1 MNRNNFKNFA
11 EFFAILTVV
20 FSSIFWAYK
29 YFFDRPFYL
38 DGSSVETIGSQED
51 SAERVDVFYCVDDN
65 NALPTCVSV
74 ASVLKNVSEDRKI
87 NFHFIHLDGNKMSQ
101 ENISKFESLKTSIR
115 DFNISYISFNSRWLS
130 DFDNQDWNKSI
141 VIKLFVTSLF
151 SNLQKVLWLDDDV
164 ILTKGIDEFYD
175 RDLTG
180 KYIAA
185 VDISRYYNKYAGVY
199 YNSPYW
205 ITAGIGLYNLQELR
219 KDNIEE
225 ELINCAKTY
234 ISKNLSKEEKEEV
247 LGGVEEYALTNVI
260 KKEKALLLPYRYCVM
275 CFFDN
280 FGRGHFKSEEE
291 EIKNNVALHFCGTWK
306 PWKGRSGILPYY
318 YEFWDYYFKLTPYY
332 KHID

>member
-1 MNRNNFKNFA
+1 MNRNNFKNFVGL
-11 EFFAILTVV
+11 FAVLTVV

-29 YFFDRPFYL
+29 YFFGRPSHL
-38 DGSSVETIGSQED
+38 DSSSVKTIDSQED
-51 SAERVDVFYCVDDN
+51 STKRVDVFYCVDESST
-65 NALPTCVSV
+65 LSTCVSV
-74 ASVLKNVSEDRKI
+74 VSVLKNVSKDRKV
-87 NFHFIHLDGNKMSQ
+87 NFHFIYLDDNKMSQ

-115 DFNISYISFNSRWLS
+115 DFNINYISFDSSRIS
-130 DFDNQDWNKSI
+130 GFDNQHWHKSI
-141 VIKLFVTSLF
+141 SVKLFAPSLF
-151 SNLQKVLWLDDDV
+151 SDLQKVLWLDHDV
-164 ILTKGIDEFYD
+164 ILTKGIDELYD

-185 VDISRYYNKYAGVY
+185 VDLSRYYNKYGGVY

-225 ELINCAKTY
+225 KLINCAKTY
-234 ISKNLSKEEKEEV
+234 NSKNLLKKEKGKV
-247 LGGVEEYALTNVI
+247 IGGVEEYALTNVI
-260 KKEKALLLPYRYCVM
+260 KKEKALLLPYRYSVM
-275 CFFDN
+275 CTFDN
-280 FGRGHFKSEEE
+280 FGRGHFKSEEK
-291 EIKNNVALHFCGTWK
+291 EIKNNVALHFGGPWK